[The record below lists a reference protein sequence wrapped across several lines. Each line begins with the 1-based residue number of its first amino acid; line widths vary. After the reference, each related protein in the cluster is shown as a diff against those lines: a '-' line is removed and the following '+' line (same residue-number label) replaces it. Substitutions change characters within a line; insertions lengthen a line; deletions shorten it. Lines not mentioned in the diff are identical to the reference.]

1 MDGYKTP
8 IGEVTA
14 NADASILA
22 SLALWFRSQMATK
35 EGGEYKTMWQAIK
48 FGLKQV
54 KVPFVRGWVNTSS
67 NPALRTVVADGNTRA
82 SAYNIDHTGKVTN
95 PALESAYR
103 QRKTG
108 TELHTGL
115 RPQCDCGTEGCWVH
129 RTENRG
135 GLCGQPKNPA
145 SMNWVLDGSLAPQY
159 HKKVNAGTWKGRV
172 PTITSI
178 GNQLWFTTTSRTLY
192 KRSGAGRSG
201 GFKNVAFRYATT
213 CTGSAGCGKK
223 TCFGQCQSDSHM
235 RFTLVDSDYGL
246 VMAGIDPRED
256 GYENTVS
263 LLKSLGAEI
272 KEYPFDSGTGGES

>member
-108 TELHTGL
+108 TEVHTGL
-115 RPQCDCGTEGCWVH
+115 RPQCDCGTDREQRWPMWTTKEPCFN
-129 RTENRG
+129 E
-135 GLCGQPKNPA
+135 L
-145 SMNWVLDGSLAPQY
+145 GSR
-159 HKKVNAGTWKGRV
+159 W
-172 PTITSI
+172 
-178 GNQLWFTTTSRTLY
+178 
-192 KRSGAGRSG
+192 
-201 GFKNVAFRYATT
+201 
-213 CTGSAGCGKK
+213 
-223 TCFGQCQSDSHM
+223 
-235 RFTLVDSDYGL
+235 
-246 VMAGIDPRED
+246 
-256 GYENTVS
+256 
-263 LLKSLGAEI
+263 
-272 KEYPFDSGTGGES
+272 